1 MYENSHKRQLLTES
15 ERIKKM
21 ICSICHAF
29 GFVEYIVATMIETPN
44 MKRLQKR
51 QFTFESTRCE
61 RTQKASHEP
70 KKTPFYTQNKTR
82 FDKYLSARKS
92 LYGIIDL
99 FANIAMVR
107 RGARMSNAHVLLHTQ
122 RTQED
127 CVQNHSKIFLP
138 FFAHTKK
145 NDFSA
150 FINIT
155 QSMAFI

>member
-1 MYENSHKRQLLTES
+1 MLRIWIRWIYRRDYDRNAEYEKA
-15 ERIKKM
+15 K
-21 ICSICHAF
+21 
-29 GFVEYIVATMIETPN
+29 ETPIHIRIHQMRKN
-44 MKRLQKR
+44 
-51 QFTFESTRCE
+51 TEG
-61 RTQKASHEP
+61 EP
-70 KKTPFYTQNKTR
+70 WTKKKTPFYTQNKTR

-145 NDFSA
+145 KRF
-150 FINIT
+150 FCVH
-155 QSMAFI
+155 

>member
-1 MYENSHKRQLLTES
+1 MFNMLRIWIRWIYRRDYDRNAEYEK
-15 ERIKKM
+15 
-21 ICSICHAF
+21 
-29 GFVEYIVATMIETPN
+29 ATETPIHIRIHQMRKN
-44 MKRLQKR
+44 
-51 QFTFESTRCE
+51 TEG
-61 RTQKASHEP
+61 EP
-70 KKTPFYTQNKTR
+70 WTKKKTPFYTQNKTR

-145 NDFSA
+145 KRF
-150 FINIT
+150 FCVH
-155 QSMAFI
+155 